1 MPALPPPRDPEWL
14 PPEPRREE
22 PISRI
27 NKPEEIRKYY
37 RVFIKVVDEVGNGE
51 EMEVFKTTFNIQED
65 DSVDPED
72 IRPVFKAGYEHPSI
86 PKLVV
91 SMKPVEP
98 APDWPVYTIR
108 TIEHS

>member
-1 MPALPPPRDPEWL
+1 MALPPPRPPEWL
-14 PPEPRREE
+14 PPNPRREE
-22 PISRI
+22 PISRM

-37 RVFIKVVDEVGNGE
+37 RVILKVVDEVGNGE
-51 EMEVFKTTFNIQED
+51 EMEVFKTTFNIEEQ
-65 DSVDPED
+65 DSVDIED
-72 IRPVFKAGYEHPSI
+72 IREMFRKSYTHSPI

-91 SMKPVEP
+91 TMKPTEP